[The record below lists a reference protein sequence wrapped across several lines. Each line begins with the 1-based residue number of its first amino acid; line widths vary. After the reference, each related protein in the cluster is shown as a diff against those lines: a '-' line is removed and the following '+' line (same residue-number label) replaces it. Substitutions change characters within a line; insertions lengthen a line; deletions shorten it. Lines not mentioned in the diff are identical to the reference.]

1 LLATLNAKLKTTLSV
16 KLLQFSLYKVK
27 LWKINTANAPK
38 KRKPFTLGKNGRG
51 DNFGLFGI
59 STITLLNFVLKLLK
73 IERMTYDF
81 AIIGGGIVGAAT
93 FYKLQQKY
101 PDKTIVLL
109 EKMAQLAD
117 HQTGHNSGVIHSGL
131 YYKPGSLKAKNCI
144 QGRHELVAFAK
155 EHGIAHDVCGKV
167 VVATDPSEL
176 PHMEKIFQIGLEN
189 KIEGIKRLTAEEV
202 KEHEPFVECI
212 GGIWVPVT
220 GIIDFRGAT
229 EKMVELALAIQA
241 KSALKLQHEV
251 ERIEKGEKYSKLVT
265 NQGTFEAEYLIFCA
279 GLQADR
285 LAKKDGVDLK
295 EKVVGFRGDYYE
307 LTEQG
312 KHKVKNLI
320 YPVPNP
326 DFPFLGVHFT
336 RMTDGEIECGP
347 NAVFT
352 FKREGYGKTD
362 FSLRDTWDALTYKGT
377 WRLFFQ
383 NMSFG
388 INEYRR
394 AFSKKLFLKT
404 LQRMVPSLT
413 MDDLR
418 PGRAGV
424 RALLLREDGD
434 TRDDFR
440 IEYHG
445 KSIHV
450 LNAPSPAATASL
462 AIGGYIVEEAEK
474 HFHLS

>member
-1 LLATLNAKLKTTLSV
+1 
-16 KLLQFSLYKVK
+16 
-27 LWKINTANAPK
+27 
-38 KRKPFTLGKNGRG
+38 
-51 DNFGLFGI
+51 
-59 STITLLNFVLKLLK
+59 
-73 IERMTYDF
+73 MTYDI
-81 AIIGGGIVGAAT
+81 AVVGGGIVGAAT
-93 FYKLQQKY
+93 FYKLQLKY
-101 PDKTIVLL
+101 PDFKIVLL
-109 EKMAQLAD
+109 EKENMLAD

-155 EHGIAHDVCGKV
+155 EHNIPHDICGKV
-167 VVATDPSEL
+167 VVATDESEL
-176 PHMEKIFQIGLEN
+176 PQMEKIYNIGLEN
-189 KIEGIKRLTAEEV
+189 QIEGLKKITAEEV
-202 KEHEPFVECI
+202 KEIEPFVESI
-212 GGIWVPVT
+212 GGLWVPCT
-220 GIIDFRGAT
+220 GIIDFRAAT
-229 EKMVELALAIQA
+229 AKMVELALAIN
-241 KSALKLQHEV
+241 SESVLKLEHEV
-251 ERIEKGEKYSKLVT
+251 TNIEKKENSSVIVT
-265 NQGTFEAEYLIFCA
+265 NKGNFEAKYLVFCA

-307 LTEQG
+307 LTESG
-312 KHKVKNLI
+312 MHKVKNLI

-336 RMTDGEIECGP
+336 RMTNGETECGP

-352 FKREGYGKTD
+352 FKREGYTKTA
-362 FSLRDTWDALTYKGT
+362 FSFRDTWDALTYGGT
-377 WRLFFQ
+377 WKLFFG
-383 NMSFG
+383 NMKFG

-404 LQRMVPSLT
+404 LQRMIPSLT
-413 MDDLR
+413 MDDLK

-424 RALLLREDGD
+424 RALLLRQDGD

-445 KSIHV
+445 NSIHV

-462 AIGGYIVEEAEK
+462 AIGGYVAEK
-474 HFHLS
+474 AEEHFGLKKD

>member
-1 LLATLNAKLKTTLSV
+1 
-16 KLLQFSLYKVK
+16 
-27 LWKINTANAPK
+27 
-38 KRKPFTLGKNGRG
+38 
-51 DNFGLFGI
+51 
-59 STITLLNFVLKLLK
+59 
-73 IERMTYDF
+73 MTYDI

-93 FYKLQQKY
+93 FYKLQTRF
-101 PDKTIVLL
+101 PDL
-109 EKMAQLAD
+109 KMALFEKEDMLAD

-131 YYKPGSLKAKNCI
+131 YYKPGSLKAQNCI
-144 QGRHELVAFAK
+144 QGRHELVAFAEK
-155 EHGIAHDVCGKV
+155 YGIDYDVCGKI
-167 VVATDPSEL
+167 VVATDEKEL
-176 PHMEKIFQIGLEN
+176 PHMEKIYQTGLQNE
-189 KIEGIKRLTAEEV
+189 IEGIRKLTGEEL
-202 KEHEPFVECI
+202 KQYEPFVE
-212 GGIWVPVT
+212 GIAGILVPCT

-229 EKMVELALAIQA
+229 AKMVELALDTQPLS
-241 KSALKLQHEV
+241 KLYLKHEV
-251 ERIEKGEKYSKLVT
+251 QNLRKEGGHSVLLTNHGEFKARYLV
-265 NQGTFEAEYLIFCA
+265 FCG

-285 LAKKDGVDLK
+285 LARKDGVKLK

-352 FKREGYGKTD
+352 FKREGYKKTS
-362 FSLRDTWDALTYKGT
+362 FSLRDTWDALTYGGT
-377 WRLFFQ
+377 WKLFFK
-383 NMSFG
+383 NMRFG

-394 AFSKKLFLKT
+394 AFSKRLFLKT
-404 LQRMVPSLT
+404 LQRMIPSLT
-413 MDDLR
+413 MDDIK

-424 RALLLREDGD
+424 RALLLAQDGD

-445 KSIHV
+445 NAIHV

-462 AIGGYIVEEAEK
+462 AIGGYISDKAEE
-474 HFHLS
+474 HFGLKI

>member
-1 LLATLNAKLKTTLSV
+1 
-16 KLLQFSLYKVK
+16 
-27 LWKINTANAPK
+27 
-38 KRKPFTLGKNGRG
+38 
-51 DNFGLFGI
+51 
-59 STITLLNFVLKLLK
+59 
-73 IERMTYDF
+73 MTYDV

-93 FYKLQQKY
+93 FYKLQKKN
-101 PDKTIVLL
+101 PNLKIVLI
-109 EKMAQLAD
+109 EKMDQLAD

-131 YYKPGSLKAKNCI
+131 YYKPGSLKARNCI

-155 EHGIAHDVCGKV
+155 EYGVKHDVCGKV
-167 VVATDPSEL
+167 VVATDPKEL
-176 PHMEKIFQIGLEN
+176 PHMEKVFQTGLEN
-189 KIEGIKRLTAEEV
+189 GIEGIEKITAEQV
-202 KEHEPFVECI
+202 KEHEPYVESI

-229 EKMVELALAIQA
+229 EKMAELALAMGRE
-241 KSALKLQHEV
+241 SSMHLGEEV
-251 ERIEKGEKYSKLVT
+251 IGIERGEETSTIITRKGRYVARYLV
-265 NQGTFEAEYLIFCA
+265 FCA

-307 LTEQG
+307 LTEEA

-320 YPVPNP
+320 YPIPNP

-362 FSLRDTWDALTYKGT
+362 FSVRDTWDALTYRGT
-377 WRLFFQ
+377 WKLFFN

-404 LQRMVPSLT
+404 LQRMIPSLT
-413 MDDLR
+413 MEDIK

-424 RALLLREDGD
+424 RALLLAQDGD

-462 AIGGYIVEEAEK
+462 AIGGYIAEEAEK
-474 HFHLS
+474 HFGLK

>member
-1 LLATLNAKLKTTLSV
+1 
-16 KLLQFSLYKVK
+16 
-27 LWKINTANAPK
+27 
-38 KRKPFTLGKNGRG
+38 
-51 DNFGLFGI
+51 
-59 STITLLNFVLKLLK
+59 
-73 IERMTYDF
+73 MTYDI

-93 FYKLQQKY
+93 FYKLQKRFPGQK
-101 PDKTIVLL
+101 IVLI
-109 EKMAQLAD
+109 EKMDKLAD

-131 YYKPGSLKAKNCI
+131 YYKPGSLKARNCI

-167 VVATDPSEL
+167 VVATDESEL
-176 PHMEKIFQIGLEN
+176 PHMERIYNIGLEN
-189 KIEGIKRLTAEEV
+189 QIEGLKKLTGEEV
-202 KEHEPFVECI
+202 KEHEPHVEAI
-212 GGIWVPVT
+212 AGLLVPCT

-229 EKMVELALAIQA
+229 EKMAELALAMQSES
-241 KSALKLQHEV
+241 KMFLGHEV
-251 ERIEKGEKYSKLVT
+251 VDIVKNEGSSTVVT
-265 NQGTFEAEYLIFCA
+265 DKDKFEAKHLVFCA

-312 KHKVKNLI
+312 MHKVKNLI

-336 RMTDGEIECGP
+336 RMTNGEIECGP

-362 FSLRDTWDALTYKGT
+362 FSLRDTWDALTYQGT
-377 WRLFFQ
+377 WKLFFK
-383 NMSFG
+383 NMKFG

-404 LQRMVPSLT
+404 LQRMIPSLT

-424 RALLLREDGD
+424 RALLLRQDGD

-445 KSIHV
+445 NAIHV

-462 AIGGYIVEEAEK
+462 AIGGYIADKAEEQFNLK
-474 HFHLS
+474 